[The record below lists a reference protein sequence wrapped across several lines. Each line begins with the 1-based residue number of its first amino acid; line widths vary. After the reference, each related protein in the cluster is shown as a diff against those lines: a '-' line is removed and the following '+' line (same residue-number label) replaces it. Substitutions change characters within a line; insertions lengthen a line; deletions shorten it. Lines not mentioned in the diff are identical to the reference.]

1 VGSSCQRPQ
10 GKRKEERRIG
20 GPLRGFGPEEGVGP
34 ERAGSGWA
42 KRERSEVESFLFFF
56 QTFSNLNLS
65 NSSKKFPKVF

>member
-1 VGSSCQRPQ
+1 MSATA
-10 GKRKEERRIG
+10 GKKKRREEDRWAATGVWARRRS
-20 GPLRGFGPEEGVGP
+20 GPGESWV
-34 ERAGSGWA
+34 GWA